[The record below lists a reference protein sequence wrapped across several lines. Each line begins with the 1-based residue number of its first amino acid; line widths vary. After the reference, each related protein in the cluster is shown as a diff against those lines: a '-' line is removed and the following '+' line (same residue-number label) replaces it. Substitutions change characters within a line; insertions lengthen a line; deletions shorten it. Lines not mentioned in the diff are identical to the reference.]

1 MVFGRIID
9 PKAEVS
15 ESQGAP
21 KSNWL
26 STNLGHPHGKTET
39 GLLSRL
45 SRRECI
51 FIKWTRFDNPDKGI
65 KQAPVI
71 YMVFIL

>member
-15 ESQGAP
+15 ESQDAL
-21 KSNWL
+21 KSSWL
-26 STNLGHPHGKTET
+26 STSLGNFHGKTET

-45 SRRECI
+45 SRSECI
-51 FIKWTRFDNPDKGI
+51 FIKWARFDNPDKGI

-71 YMVFIL
+71 YMVFI

>member
-26 STNLGHPHGKTET
+26 SINLGHSHRKTEI

-45 SRRECI
+45 SRSECV
-51 FIKWTRFDNPDKGI
+51 FIKWTRFENPDKGI

-71 YMVFIL
+71 YMVFI